1 MKFILFAIT
10 LSFLFVPKV
19 FGQLSWAPTNGPY
32 GAYCNK
38 LNLINNEVY
47 CATTCGVYSTNDN
60 GLSWTSRNNGLD
72 DCVNFLDIEKVS
84 NVLIA
89 GTANFGGSINYE
101 PGIYL
106 SNDNGLN
113 WTKSNTGLL
122 DGSPF
127 EDLHLCIRDIFINGT
142 DILIG
147 TQDGVF
153 KSTNQGQTWAPSNIG
168 INEPN
173 NVQALHF
180 VKFGNAIFLQTA
192 NDIYRSMDNGFTWID
207 LNNNFGAQPFTLV
220 ANATGLFVSGSLG
233 LYKSTNNGNSWSI
246 LSNNLPD
253 IPSTIFESN
262 NNLYC
267 GVPNIGTYFSTNN
280 GASWALIGYGYYT
293 DFLYVNNTHY
303 MCSGNGVYSAGSG
316 LSLNNCG
323 LGGANATM
331 TLFVDG
337 NDIYAGT
344 ANGIYKSTD
353 DGTIWKNMRT
363 YLPIYTQVKCMTK
376 SGNNLIIGTK
386 DSGIY
391 ISNDNGNTWIQSNT
405 GLVLNGVNCWNI
417 TMLYKHNGKV
427 FLGAKQNTNFYDNA
441 ALFVSTNN
449 GQSWSPVTT
458 GLGDDFNISSM
469 TAFGNYLILGTK
481 TEFSPPSFADGVY
494 LSTDNGDSWLFD
506 GLDLP
511 ITDVASD
518 NNSYY
523 AVSGS
528 SVYSTQNMGN
538 SWDEVQIGG
547 GSFPITNIEK
557 LNSLLVIQTA
567 YNGIMYL
574 NNGNWTQMG
583 GFGIL
588 SGHKAICQKQNG
600 SIFIGASA
608 YTNANNGNITYVD
621 NGVSKYIGGI
631 SGLVDSPQPE
641 TISIY
646 PNPMN
651 SKTTLEITNDLLG
664 LNYTLID
671 QFGKVLLE
679 SKIQDLFTEI
689 DLSNY
694 SKGVYYLKL
703 DNPSVG
709 IKKIIKQ

>member
-1 MKFILFAIT
+1 MNQ
-10 LSFLFVPKV
+10 FLLRFLLACSTPLT
-19 FGQLSWAPTNGPY
+19 FYAQLSWAPTNGPY
-32 GAYCNK
+32 GAGCNR

-47 CATTCGVYSTNDN
+47 SATTCGIYSTNDN
-60 GLSWTSRNNGLD
+60 GLTWTSRNNGLN
-72 DCVNFLDIEKVS
+72 DCVNFLDVEKI
-84 NVLIA
+84 NNTLIA
-89 GTANFGGSINYE
+89 GTANFGGSINYD

-153 KSTNQGQTWAPSNIG
+153 KSTNQGQTWTPSNIG

-180 VKFGNAIFLQTA
+180 VKYGNSIFLQTA
-192 NDIYRSMDNGFTWID
+192 NDIYRSMDNGFTWVD

-280 GASWALIGYGYYT
+280 GASWALIGYGFYT

-303 MCSGNGVYSAGSG
+303 MCSGNGVYSASSG

-353 DGTIWKNMRT
+353 DGLIWKNMRT

-391 ISNDNGNTWIQSNT
+391 LSNDNGNTWIQSNT

-417 TMLYKHNGKV
+417 TMLYAYNGKV
-427 FLGAKQNTNFYDNA
+427 FLGAKENTTFYDNA
-441 ALFVSTNN
+441 SLFVSTNN

-458 GLGDDFNISSM
+458 GLGDNFNISSM
-469 TAFGNYLILGTK
+469 SSFGNYLVLGTK
-481 TEFSPPSFADGVY
+481 TEFSPASFSDGVY

-518 NNSYY
+518 NNLYY
-523 AVSGS
+523 AVSGN

-547 GSFPITNIEK
+547 GSLPITNIEK

-574 NNGNWTQMG
+574 NNGNWTPMG

-600 SIFIGASA
+600 TMFIGASA
-608 YTNANNGNITYVD
+608 YTNANNGNNTYVT
-621 NGVSKYIGGI
+621 NGVSKYVGGI
-631 SGLVDSPQPE
+631 VGENILEEKKWSC
-641 TISIY
+641 Y
-646 PNPMN
+646 PNPTT
-651 SKTTLEITNDLLG
+651 SKISIELPEIYLGNQLELL
-664 LNYTLID
+664 D
-671 QFGKVLLE
+671 QFGRVVKTIKVSQLNTIL
-679 SKIQDLFTEI
+679 
-689 DLSNY
+689 DLSDLDN
-694 SKGVYYLKL
+694 GVYVLRL
-703 DNPSVG
+703 LNSDFENL
-709 IKKIIKQ
+709 KIIKN